1 MLFNLDFPSNT
12 TLWCFCFFL
21 LTINFYC
28 LISAVIAQAFNPI
41 AERVIPFGIL
51 TEEAKG
57 EIETQPVIVE
67 A

>member
-21 LTINFYC
+21 LTIDFYC

-41 AERVIPFGIL
+41 AERVIPF
-51 TEEAKG
+51 EAKG